1 MARQLLN
8 VQLNGF
14 LKLGRFMS
22 RILMPNLSVFLA
34 WGLLNLLLPLTTG
47 AFHERLI
54 QIDQMMVYL
63 LLPILLG
70 YSGAKVIH
78 DRAGVAG
85 GIATLGVIVSATIP
99 QVLGALIIGPITG
112 YALRFFDRKIL
123 PKIKPGYEMLV
134 HNLSAGSFGALFCCL
149 GIVVVGPLVTQMSYF
164 EGLFVTKLIQLNLL
178 PLIHVVIEP
187 LKILFLNNTINH
199 GILTP
204 LGLEIVAQKGISLL
218 FLLEVNPGPGL
229 GVLLAFVFFGP
240 KKLRGNASSGLL
252 IQGIGGLHEIYFP
265 FVWLNPWLFLA
276 VILGGMSGTFVFQL
290 LQVGLNA
297 PVSPGSVIMILLNA
311 PAAMVGG
318 IFLGMGVSLL
328 VSFLVASLALQKK
341 VAIQEEVIK
350 EIQVEKVEKIIFACE
365 AGMGSSAM
373 GASLLKKELAKAHL
387 DLPVKHLAL
396 QQVQNDEKSLIVVQ
410 KELFK
415 QAQKRAP
422 QAQIYPIQQFLDE
435 ATYQALVRQWEV
447 PTSPQAS
454 VKPLEQLTPVTSMAF
469 PYQKVIF
476 LYEAPKRG
484 SQTIAVDFMQKAAQ
498 KIGYQG
504 TIMKSAT
511 IPSPLKPETLIVLTK
526 EHLAQ
531 VNLPRDT
538 TYLIIKDYAQTSQYE
553 KWLKGEDLHVL
564 VAKGSDDFK

>member
-1 MARQLLN
+1 MTIRWLN
-8 VQLNGF
+8 TQFNGF
-14 LKLGRFMS
+14 RKLGRFMS

-34 WGLLNLLLPLTTG
+34 WGLLNLLLPLTRG

-70 YSGAKVIH
+70 YSGAKMVH
-78 DRAGVAG
+78 NRAGVAG

-99 QVLGALIIGPITG
+99 QVLGALILGPLTG
-112 YALRFFDRKIL
+112 YALRIFDQKIL

-134 HNLSAGSFGALFCCL
+134 HNLSAGSLGALFCCL
-149 GIVVVGPLVTQMSYF
+149 GLFVVGPLVTQISYF
-164 EGLFVTKLIQLNLL
+164 EGLFVMKLIQLNLL

-204 LGLEIVAQKGISLL
+204 LGLEIASQKGTSLL

-229 GVLLAFVFFGP
+229 GVLLAFALFGP
-240 KKLRGNASSGLL
+240 QKLRGNASSGFL

-276 VILGGMSGTFVFQL
+276 VILGGMIGTFVFQF

-297 PVSPGSVIMILLNA
+297 PVSPGSVIMILLSA
-311 PAAMVGG
+311 PPAMVGG
-318 IFLGMGVSLL
+318 IFLGMGLSLC
-328 VSFLVASLALQKK
+328 VSFLIASLALQKK
-341 VAIQEEVIK
+341 VVLQEETKK

-373 GASLLKKELAKAHL
+373 GASLLKKELARAQL
-387 DLPVKHLAL
+387 DLPVSHLAL
-396 QQVQNDEKSLIVVQ
+396 QQIPNDENSLIVVQ

-415 QAQKRAP
+415 QAQKQAP
-422 QAQIYPIQQFLDE
+422 QAQIYPIHQFLDE
-435 ATYQALVRQWEV
+435 ATYQALVRQWDGPMSQQV
-447 PTSPQAS
+447 SP
-454 VKPLEQLTPVTSMAF
+454 KPQEKFRRVNTDAF
-469 PYQKVIF
+469 PYQRVVF

-484 SQTIAVDFMQKAAQ
+484 SQTIAVDFMQQAA
-498 KIGYQG
+498 KKTGYQG
-504 TIMKSAT
+504 TIIKSADVSLSLE
-511 IPSPLKPETLIVLTK
+511 PQTLLVLTK
-526 EHLAQ
+526 THLAH
-531 VNLPRDT
+531 VHLPAGT
-538 TYLIIKDYAQTSQYE
+538 TYLVIKNYAQTSQYE

>member
-1 MARQLLN
+1 MAIRWLN
-8 VQLNGF
+8 TQFNGF
-14 LKLGRFMS
+14 RKLGRFMS

-34 WGLLNLLLPLTTG
+34 WGLLNLLLPLTRG

-70 YSGAKVIH
+70 YSGAKMVH
-78 DRAGVAG
+78 NRAGVAG

-99 QVLGALIIGPITG
+99 QVLGALILGPLTG
-112 YALRFFDRKIL
+112 YALRIFDQKIL

-134 HNLSAGSFGALFCCL
+134 HNLSAGSLGALFCCL
-149 GIVVVGPLVTQMSYF
+149 GLFIIGPLVTQISYF
-164 EGLFVTKLIQLNLL
+164 EGLFVMKLIQLNLL

-204 LGLEIVAQKGISLL
+204 LGLEIASQKGTSLL

-229 GVLLAFVFFGP
+229 GILLAFVLFGP
-240 KKLRGNASSGLL
+240 QKLRGNASSGLL

-276 VILGGMSGTFVFQL
+276 VILGGMSGTFIFQF

-297 PVSPGSVIMILLNA
+297 PVSPGSVITILLNA
-311 PAAMVGG
+311 PPAMVGG
-318 IFLGMGVSLL
+318 IFLGMGLSLF
-328 VSFLVASLALQKK
+328 VSFLIASLALQKK
-341 VAIQEEVIK
+341 VVLQEETKK

-373 GASLLKKELAKAHL
+373 GASLLKKELARAQL
-387 DLPVKHLAL
+387 DLPVSYLAL
-396 QQVQNDEKSLIVVQ
+396 QQIPNDANSLIVVQ

-415 QAQKRAP
+415 QAQKQAP
-422 QAQIYPIQQFLDE
+422 QAQIYPIHQFLDE
-435 ATYQALVRQWEV
+435 ATYQALVRQWDGPMSQQV
-447 PTSPQAS
+447 SP
-454 VKPLEQLTPVTSMAF
+454 KPQEKFRRVNTDAF

-484 SQTIAVDFMQKAAQ
+484 SQTIAVDFMQQAA
-498 KIGYQG
+498 KKTGYQG
-504 TIMKSAT
+504 TIIKSADVSLSLE
-511 IPSPLKPETLIVLTK
+511 PQTLLVLTK
-526 EHLAQ
+526 THLAH
-531 VNLPRDT
+531 VHLPAGT
-538 TYLIIKDYAQTSQYE
+538 TYLVIKNYAQTSQYE